1 MFGDPLSGHPVM
13 LAVECAAF
21 ALLLGAAYLTP
32 APVRAA
38 GSVGLPAGAAGL
50 SG

>member
-1 MFGDPLSGHPVM
+1 VFGDPLSGHPLT
-13 LAVECAAF
+13 LAIECAAF

-38 GSVGLPAGAAGL
+38 GSVAAAAA
-50 SG
+50 